1 MFILFKWKF
10 TFKERRGG
18 VIIKLVHENC
28 GVVGV
33 LSLNGDNV
41 IPFVID
47 SLRALQHRGQEAWGL
62 AVPGRSPFKRLGLV
76 SAAAPE
82 FPTVVR
88 RYNSCAAIGHVRY
101 STFGKSTLENAQ
113 PLKIKDL
120 CIAHNGTIANVQEL
134 SGMVGGC
141 SFTPQTM
148 SDTLVVAKRLVMH
161 LADTHDMTEAVDILK
176 GEMVGSFCFTFLTD
190 DGSVYAAR
198 DTKGFRPLV
207 LGIHRETNTYII
219 ASESCALSAIGAHLI
234 RDVEPGELIKMNRDG
249 LQSHQF
255 SIDKPHAHC
264 AFEYTYFAHPSSIM
278 EGVNVYAARKRI
290 GHFLAKIF
298 PITDA
303 EVVIPV
309 PDSAR
314 PAALGYAQEL
324 GVPFEEGLL
333 KDIYKKKGLM
343 RSFIEPYQEDRVEIN
358 KGIIPI
364 RDVIEGKNVVIVDDS
379 IVRGTSSASIIKT
392 LRSAGA
398 KKINMLVTYPPIRY
412 PCYAGIDFPS
422 QNELLAYQ
430 QSKGGDISKTDLEA
444 KVSKVIGA
452 DFVAYNNTSNL
463 ANAIGL
469 PKEEL
474 CFTCT
479 TGDYSSLGLKPIF
492 KTREEMKGKE

>member
-1 MFILFKWKF
+1 M
-10 TFKERRGG
+10 
-18 VIIKLVHENC
+18 VHENC
-28 GVVGV
+28 GVVGAF
-33 LSLNGDNV
+33 SLNGDNV
-41 IPFVID
+41 MPFVID

-62 AVPGRSPFKRLGLV
+62 AVPGKSPFKRLGLV

-82 FPTVVR
+82 FPTVIR
-88 RYNSCAAIGHVRY
+88 KYSSSAAIGHVRY

-120 CIAHNGTIANVQEL
+120 CVAHNGTIANVQEL

-161 LADTHDMTEAVDILK
+161 LADTHDMTEAVNILK

-190 DGSVYAAR
+190 NGSVYAAR

-219 ASESCALSAIGAHLI
+219 ASESCALSAIGAYLL

-264 AFEYTYFAHPSSIM
+264 AFEYTYFAHPSSVM

-290 GHFLAKIF
+290 GHFLAEKF
-298 PITDA
+298 PIIDA

-314 PAALGYAQEL
+314 PAALGYAQQL

-392 LRSAGA
+392 LRSARA

-422 QNELLAYQ
+422 QKELLAYQ
-430 QSKGGDISKTDLEA
+430 QSNGDISKTDLEA
-444 KVSKVIGA
+444 KVARVIGA

-463 ANAIGL
+463 ADAIGL

-492 KTREEMKGKE
+492 KTREEMKGEE

>member
-1 MFILFKWKF
+1 MFILFICKF
-10 TFKERRGG
+10 TFKEHRGE

-28 GVVGV
+28 GVVAV

-62 AVPGRSPFKRLGLV
+62 AVPGKSPFKRLGLV

-101 STFGKSTLENAQ
+101 STFGRSTLENAQ

-161 LADTHDMTEAVDILK
+161 LADTHDMTEAVNILK

-190 DGSVYAAR
+190 NGSVYAAR

-219 ASESCALSAIGAHLI
+219 ASESCALSAIGAQLI

-264 AFEYTYFAHPSSIM
+264 AFEYTYFAHPSSVM

-290 GHFLAKIF
+290 GHFLAKKF

-314 PAALGYAQEL
+314 PAALGYAQQL

-358 KGIIPI
+358 KGIVPI
-364 RDVIEGKNVVIVDDS
+364 LDVIEGKNVVIVDDS

-392 LRSAGA
+392 LRSARA

-430 QSKGGDISKTDLEA
+430 QSNGDISKTDLEA
-444 KVSKVIGA
+444 KVSRVIGA

-463 ANAIGL
+463 ADAIGL

>member
-1 MFILFKWKF
+1 M
-10 TFKERRGG
+10 
-18 VIIKLVHENC
+18 VHENC

-33 LSLNGDNV
+33 FSLNGDNV

-62 AVPGRSPFKRLGLV
+62 AVPGKSPFKRLGLV

-88 RYNSCAAIGHVRY
+88 KYNSSAAIGHVRY

-161 LADTHDMTEAVDILK
+161 LADTHDMTEAVNILK
-176 GEMVGSFCFTFLTD
+176 GEMLGSFCFTFLTD
-190 DGSVYAAR
+190 NGSVYAAR

-207 LGIHRETNTYII
+207 LGIHRESNTYII
-219 ASESCALSAIGAHLI
+219 ASESCALSAIGAYLL

-264 AFEYTYFAHPSSIM
+264 AFEYTYFAHPSSVM

-290 GHFLAKIF
+290 GHFLAEKF
-298 PITDA
+298 PIIDA

-314 PAALGYAQEL
+314 PAALGYAQQL

-343 RSFIEPYQEDRVEIN
+343 RSFIEPYQEDRIEIN

-392 LRSAGA
+392 LRSARA

-422 QNELLAYQ
+422 QKELLAYQ
-430 QSKGGDISKTDLEA
+430 QSNGDISKTDLEA
-444 KVSKVIGA
+444 KVARVIGA

-463 ANAIGL
+463 ADAIGL

-492 KTREEMKGKE
+492 KTREEMKGEE

>member
-1 MFILFKWKF
+1 MF
-10 TFKERRGG
+10 
-18 VIIKLVHENC
+18 
-28 GVVGV
+28 
-33 LSLNGDNV
+33 SLNGDNV

-62 AVPGRSPFKRLGLV
+62 AVPGKSPFKRLGLV

-88 RYNSCAAIGHVRY
+88 KYNSSAAIGHVRY

-148 SDTLVVAKRLVMH
+148 SDTLVVAKRLVTH
-161 LADTHDMTEAVDILK
+161 LANTHDMTEAVDILK

-190 DGSVYAAR
+190 NGSVYAAR

-219 ASESCALSAIGAHLI
+219 ASESCALSAIGAYLL

-255 SIDKPHAHC
+255 SIDNPHAHC
-264 AFEYTYFAHPSSIM
+264 AFEYTYFAHPSSVM

-290 GHFLAKIF
+290 GHFLAKKF

-314 PAALGYAQEL
+314 PSALGYAQQL
-324 GVPFEEGLL
+324 GIPFEEGLL

-392 LRSAGA
+392 LRSARA
-398 KKINMLVTYPPIRY
+398 KKITMLVTYPPIRY

-430 QSKGGDISKTDLEA
+430 QSNGDISKTDLEA
-444 KVSKVIGA
+444 KVSRVIGA
-452 DFVAYNNTSNL
+452 DFVVYNNTSNL
-463 ANAIGL
+463 ADAIGL

-492 KTREEMKGKE
+492 KTREEMKGEE

>member
-1 MFILFKWKF
+1 MF
-10 TFKERRGG
+10 
-18 VIIKLVHENC
+18 
-28 GVVGV
+28 
-33 LSLNGDNV
+33 SLNGDNV

-62 AVPGRSPFKRLGLV
+62 AVPGKSPFKRLGLV

-88 RYNSCAAIGHVRY
+88 KYNSSAAIGHVRY

-148 SDTLVVAKRLVMH
+148 SDTLVVAKRLVTH
-161 LADTHDMTEAVDILK
+161 LANTHDMTEAVDILK

-190 DGSVYAAR
+190 NGSVYAAR

-219 ASESCALSAIGAHLI
+219 ASESCALSAIGAYLL

-264 AFEYTYFAHPSSIM
+264 AFEYTYFAHPSSVM

-290 GHFLAKIF
+290 GHFLAKKF

-314 PAALGYAQEL
+314 PAALGYAQQL

-379 IVRGTSSASIIKT
+379 IVRGTSSASIIQT
-392 LRSAGA
+392 LRSARA
-398 KKINMLVTYPPIRY
+398 KKITMLVTYPPIRY

-430 QSKGGDISKTDLEA
+430 QSNGDISKTDLEA
-444 KVSKVIGA
+444 KVSRVIGA
-452 DFVAYNNTSNL
+452 DFVLYNDTSNL
-463 ANAIGL
+463 ADAIGL

-474 CFTCT
+474 CFSCT
-479 TGDYSSLGLKPIF
+479 PGDYSCLGLKPIL
-492 KTREEMKGKE
+492 KT

>member
-1 MFILFKWKF
+1 MFILFICKF
-10 TFKERRGG
+10 TFKEHRGE

-28 GVVGV
+28 GVVAV

-62 AVPGRSPFKRLGLV
+62 AVPGKSPFKRLGLV
-76 SAAAPE
+76 SAAATE

-161 LADTHDMTEAVDILK
+161 LADTHDMTEAVNILK

-190 DGSVYAAR
+190 NGSVYAAR

-219 ASESCALSAIGAHLI
+219 ASESCALSAIGAQLI

-264 AFEYTYFAHPSSIM
+264 AFEYTYFAHPSSVM

-290 GHFLAKIF
+290 GHFLAKKF

-314 PAALGYAQEL
+314 PAALGYAQQL

-358 KGIIPI
+358 KGIVPI
-364 RDVIEGKNVVIVDDS
+364 LDVIEGKNVVIVDDS

-392 LRSAGA
+392 LRSARA

-430 QSKGGDISKTDLEA
+430 QSNGDISKTDLEA
-444 KVSKVIGA
+444 KVSRVIGA
-452 DFVAYNNTSNL
+452 DFVAYNNTFNL
-463 ANAIGL
+463 ADAIGL
-469 PKEEL
+469 PEEEL

-479 TGDYSSLGLKPIF
+479 TGDYSSLGIKPIF
-492 KTREEMKGKE
+492 KTRKEMKGEE

>member
-1 MFILFKWKF
+1 M
-10 TFKERRGG
+10 
-18 VIIKLVHENC
+18 VHENC

-33 LSLNGDNV
+33 FSLNGDNV

-62 AVPGRSPFKRLGLV
+62 AVPGKSPFKRLGLV

-88 RYNSCAAIGHVRY
+88 KYNSSAAIGHVRY

-161 LADTHDMTEAVDILK
+161 LADTHDVTEAINILK
-176 GEMVGSFCFTFLTD
+176 GEMLGSFCFTFLTD
-190 DGSVYAAR
+190 NGSVYAAR

-219 ASESCALSAIGAHLI
+219 ASESCALSAIGAYLL

-249 LQSHQF
+249 LHSHQF

-264 AFEYTYFAHPSSIM
+264 AFEYTYFAHPSSVM

-290 GHFLAKIF
+290 GHFLAKKF

-314 PAALGYAQEL
+314 PAALGYAQQL

-392 LRSAGA
+392 LRSARA
-398 KKINMLVTYPPIRY
+398 KKITMLVTYPPIRY

-430 QSKGGDISKTDLEA
+430 QSNGDISKTDLEA
-444 KVSKVIGA
+444 KVSRVIGA

-463 ANAIGL
+463 ADAIGL

-492 KTREEMKGKE
+492 KTRKEMKGEE

>member
-1 MFILFKWKF
+1 
-10 TFKERRGG
+10 
-18 VIIKLVHENC
+18 LVHENC

-33 LSLNGDNV
+33 FSLNGDNV

-62 AVPGRSPFKRLGLV
+62 AVPGKSPFKRLGLV
-76 SAAAPE
+76 SAAAAE
-82 FPTVVR
+82 FLTVVKR
-88 RYNSCAAIGHVRY
+88 FNSCAAIGHVRY

-148 SDTLVVAKRLVMH
+148 SDTLVIAKRLVMH

-219 ASESCALSAIGAHLI
+219 ASESCALSSIGAHLI

-255 SIDKPHAHC
+255 SLDKPHAHC

-298 PITDA
+298 PVTDA

-358 KGIIPI
+358 KGIIAI

-379 IVRGTSSASIIKT
+379 IVRGTSSASIINT
-392 LRSAGA
+392 LRSSGA

-430 QSKGGDISKTDLEA
+430 QSKADDISKTDLEA

>member
-1 MFILFKWKF
+1 M
-10 TFKERRGG
+10 
-18 VIIKLVHENC
+18 VHENC

-33 LSLNGDNV
+33 FSLNGDNV

-62 AVPGRSPFKRLGLV
+62 AVPGKSPFKRLGLV
-76 SAAAPE
+76 SAAATE

-88 RYNSCAAIGHVRY
+88 KYNSSAAIGHVRY

-148 SDTLVVAKRLVMH
+148 SDTLVVAKRLVTH
-161 LADTHDMTEAVDILK
+161 LANTHDMTEAVDILK

-190 DGSVYAAR
+190 NGSVYAAR

-207 LGIHRETNTYII
+207 IGIHRETNTYII
-219 ASESCALSAIGAHLI
+219 ASESCALSAIGAYLL

-264 AFEYTYFAHPSSIM
+264 AFEYTYFAHPSSVM

-290 GHFLAKIF
+290 GHFLAKKF

-314 PAALGYAQEL
+314 PAALGYAQQL

-392 LRSAGA
+392 LRSARA
-398 KKINMLVTYPPIRY
+398 KKITMLVTYPPIRY

-430 QSKGGDISKTDLEA
+430 QSNGDISKTDLEA
-444 KVSKVIGA
+444 KVSRVIDA
-452 DFVAYNNTSNL
+452 DFVVYNNTSNL
-463 ANAIGL
+463 ADAIGL

-492 KTREEMKGKE
+492 KTREEMKGEE